1 MFGGYM
7 MGGLGRWFGGY
18 YPCGYG
24 TWFGGGLTNILFLIL
39 IGVVIYLVVKQIRN
53 VNFFKKHDTDPNNEA
68 LEIAKLRYVRGEI
81 TSDEYTEIVKMLK
94 K

>member
-39 IGVVIYLVVKQIRN
+39 IGVVIYWLVKQIRN
-53 VNFFKKHDTDPNNEA
+53 VNF
-68 LEIAKLRYVRGEI
+68 
-81 TSDEYTEIVKMLK
+81 
-94 K
+94 

>member
-7 MGGLGRWFGGY
+7 PGSLGRWFGGY

-39 IGVVIYLVVKQIRN
+39 IGVVIYWLVKQIRN
-53 VNFFKKHDTDPNNEA
+53 VNFFKSTIQILTMKH
-68 LEIAKLRYVRGEI
+68 
-81 TSDEYTEIVKMLK
+81 
-94 K
+94 

>member
-39 IGVVIYLVVKQIRN
+39 IGVVIYLLVKQIRN
-53 VNFFKKHDTDPNNEA
+53 V
-68 LEIAKLRYVRGEI
+68 
-81 TSDEYTEIVKMLK
+81 
-94 K
+94 

>member
-24 TWFGGGLTNILFLIL
+24 TWFGGGLTNISVSYTHLTLPTIL
-39 IGVVIYLVVKQIRN
+39 RV
-53 VNFFKKHDTDPNNEA
+53 
-68 LEIAKLRYVRGEI
+68 
-81 TSDEYTEIVKMLK
+81 
-94 K
+94 

>member
-1 MFGGYM
+1 MFGGYIP
-7 MGGLGRWFGGY
+7 GGLGHCFGGY
-18 YPCGYG
+18 YPYGYG

-39 IGVVIYLVVKQIRN
+39 IGVVIYLLVKQIRN

>member
-39 IGVVIYLVVKQIRN
+39 IGVVIYLLVKQIRN
-53 VNFFKKHDTDPNNEA
+53 VNFFKKHDTD
-68 LEIAKLRYVRGEI
+68 VG
-81 TSDEYTEIVKMLK
+81 SG
-94 K
+94 